1 MAEQVE
7 FKWVVDESDVIR
19 AAENLTKAID
29 ESVQASGK
37 LENNLQGTFDS
48 VSDGMKQAEQQT
60 AKFSKSVGDNAKA
73 SAQAA
78 QSNKRLRDSIAD
90 TVKEIRIGGKSIGEW
105 VDGLKSTQD
114 NLRGMTTGLTGTN
127 KALRLFKI
135 ALASTG
141 IGLILV
147 AIGSLV
153 AFLTRT
159 QKGIDLVNRALAGFT
174 AVANVFIDRLAAI
187 GEALTTDF
195 IGTLKSAG
203 SELGRFIVNLQTF
216 NLKGLR
222 EQFNGVKDAASGLA
236 EEIRNEAA
244 AAVELERRSQSLR
257 DSQRALNVEF
267 AQSRARIEELRLVAD
282 SETKSTRERQA
293 ALKEAIRLENEFGAR
308 RQQLAEENLAILRER
323 NALGNSLTADLEAE
337 AEAEIA
343 LAEIREDVAG
353 RQAQDLQA
361 LQQLRREEA
370 ARIAELRAE
379 YQRFLDDLE
388 TRSLAARIGQLTGF
402 DRLQAE
408 KEQALAEIEAFRTQV
423 IAAATRAGAQLP
435 ETFQRDVQELI
446 AAVESE
452 FKKEVDAL
460 RQGGGI
466 IEPINLLGGNQRDF
480 EQAGRDAIKG
490 LQIGV
495 EKAQPA
501 LQRIKESL
509 LVAFNIDDQDLQ
521 IIGQQFG
528 DIFTNFTTGLDF
540 ATQAQI
546 EQQDAV
552 LAAIENRINETQAL
566 LDQELE
572 RQRQGYANNV
582 DALKARL
589 DEENAARQEAENKRL
604 ELERKAARQ
613 RLIANQAEQISNY
626 ILSVTRLA
634 ATESLKGL
642 PGIFTAIAGVSLLF
656 SLIQQARA
664 QARRFEVPQF
674 AEGTE
679 YVQGPGTAKS
689 DSVPAMLSRGERILP
704 AALNM
709 AVGGRHV
716 SNEELVRLFK
726 LGKAFESTQTKA
738 PAYNYDLGPLLERL
752 LSGQRETQR
761 LEAALSYT
769 AMKEAYTEA
778 AERSAEKMIE
788 YWQTR
793 PVEKMAPD
801 GSKMLEWKEGE
812 AVRRQ
817 VVKK

>member
-7 FKWVVDESDVIR
+7 FRWVVDESDVVR

-37 LENNLQGTFDS
+37 LEDNLQGTLDG
-48 VSDGMKQAEQQT
+48 VADGMKQAEKQT
-60 AKFSKSVGDNAKA
+60 AAFSKRMVDSAGATAKA
-73 SAQAA
+73 EK
-78 QSNKRLRDSIAD
+78 SNSRLRDSIAD
-90 TVKEIRIGGKSIGEW
+90 TVRELQIGGKSLGEW
-105 VDGLKSTQD
+105 SDSLKGTATGLKSVTA
-114 NLRGMTTGLTGTN
+114 GIGGTN

-141 IGLILV
+141 IGLIVV
-147 AIGSLV
+147 ALGSLV
-153 AFLTRT
+153 ALLTRT
-159 QKGIDLVNRALAGFT
+159 QKGIDFVNRVMAGLGATVSVIIDRFAQFGDGIVKLFSGEFRAALDAFRGSVSGLTDELVN
-174 AVANVFIDRLAAI
+174 
-187 GEALTTDF
+187 E
-195 IGTLKSAG
+195 
-203 SELGRFIVNLQTF
+203 F
-216 NLKGLR
+216 N
-222 EQFNGVKDAASGLA
+222 AASD
-236 EEIRNEAA
+236 
-244 AAVELERRSQSLR
+244 LEGQAQRLR
-257 DSQRALNVEF
+257 DSQRELNVEL
-267 AQSRARIEELRLVAD
+267 AKSRARIEELRLASED
-282 SETKSTRERQA
+282 ETKSNRERQA
-293 ALKEAIRLENEFGAR
+293 ALREAIRLENEIGAR
-308 RQQLAEENLAILRER
+308 RVQLAEENLRIIKEQ
-323 NALGNSLTADLEAE
+323 NDLGNSLTADLEAQ

-343 LAEIREDVAG
+343 LAEVREDIAG

-361 LQQLRREEA
+361 LQQLTREEA

-379 YQRFLDDLE
+379 YQKFIDDLE
-388 TRSLAARIGQLTGF
+388 SKALSDRIGQLTGF

-408 KEQALAEIEAFRTQV
+408 KDRALAEVEAFRTEV
-423 IAAATRAGAQLP
+423 IAAATRAG
-435 ETFQRDVQELI
+435 QELPDNFQDNI
-446 AAVESE
+446 RDLIGAIEAE

-460 RQGGGI
+460 RSGGGI
-466 IEPINLLGGNQRDF
+466 IEPLDLLGGNQTDF
-480 EQAGRDAIKG
+480 VQAGRDAIQG

-495 EKAQPA
+495 EQAAPI
-501 LQRIKESL
+501 LQRIRENL
-509 LVAFNIDDQDLQ
+509 MATFNVDEQDLQ
-521 IIGQQFG
+521 IIGQAIG
-528 DIFTNFTTGLDF
+528 DTFANFTAGIDI
-540 ATQAQI
+540 ATQSQI
-546 EQQDAV
+546 EQQDA
-552 LAAIENRINETQAL
+552 LISAIEARINETQSL
-566 LDQELE
+566 LDAELD

-582 DALKARL
+582 DALRQRL
-589 DEENAARQEAENKRL
+589 DEENAAREEAENKRL

-626 ILSVTRLA
+626 ILSVTRLT

-656 SLIQQARA
+656 SLVQQARA

-674 AEGTE
+674 AEGTA
-679 YVQGPGTAKS
+679 YVTGPGTAKS
-689 DSVPAMLSRGERILP
+689 DSIPAMLSRGERIMP

-709 AVGGRHV
+709 AVGGRQV

-769 AMKEAYTEA
+769 VMREAYTEA